1 MPLSDA
7 DEARL
12 KEFQDKFKSDGGND
26 DVAIVQLHPDGSVKK
41 RVVLTE
47 DIVQASMER
56 GACDPA
62 SEINHWFI
70 EQLGVGLVSPEAILG
85 AWWIELS
92 KIGVDA
98 HIELAKEKSDE
109 AWAPLCGLWRF
120 ADGKHGTWT
129 MPIDQAWE
137 YVCLDAVDSAADL
150 KEATDRMKR
159 HAKTL
164 LKDLPHVEAPEEL
177 PRLALVV

>member
-12 KEFQDKFKSDGGND
+12 KEFRDKFKSDGGND

-41 RVVLTE
+41 RVVLTD

-56 GACDPA
+56 GGRDPA
-62 SEINHWFI
+62 NEMYHWFI
-70 EQLGVGLVSPEAILG
+70 DQLGVGLVSPEAILPFFE
-85 AWWIELS
+85 IS

-109 AWAPLCGLWRF
+109 AWAPLRGLYHF

-137 YVCLDAVDSAADL
+137 YVCLDAADSAADL
-150 KEATDRMKR
+150 KEATARMKR

>member
-12 KEFQDKFKSDGGND
+12 KEFQDKFKRKND
-26 DVAIVQLHPDGSVKK
+26 DVALVQLHPDGSVKK
-41 RVVLTE
+41 RVVVTNAAAIRKKGE
-47 DIVQASMER
+47 QPSP
-56 GACDPA
+56 AC
-62 SEINHWFI
+62 EMNHWFMG
-70 EQLGVGLVSPEAILG
+70 ELGLGLVTPEAILMP
-85 AWWIELS
+85 WEDERN
-92 KIGVDA
+92 GVDA
-98 HIELAKEKSDE
+98 YIELAKKKSDE
-109 AWAPLCGLWRF
+109 AWAPLRGLYHF

-137 YVCLDAVDSAADL
+137 YVCLDAADSAADL
-150 KEATDRMKR
+150 KEATARMKR

-164 LKDLPHVEAPEEL
+164 LKELPHVEVPEEL

>member
-12 KEFQDKFKSDGGND
+12 KEFQDKFKYTND
-26 DVAIVQLHPDGSVKK
+26 DVALVQLHPDGSVKK
-41 RVVLTE
+41 RVVLTA
-47 DIVQASMER
+47 DNAARRER
-56 GACDPA
+56 GVELGPA
-62 SEINHWFI
+62 KMLRHWFMGD
-70 EQLGVGLVSPEAILG
+70 LGLGLITPEAILTP
-85 AWWIELS
+85 WEDE
-92 KIGVDA
+92 KNGVDA
-98 HIELAKEKSDE
+98 YIELAKEKSDE
-109 AWAPLCGLWRF
+109 AWAPLRGLYHF

-137 YVCLDAVDSAADL
+137 YVCLDAPDSAADL
-150 KEATDRMKR
+150 KEATERMKR